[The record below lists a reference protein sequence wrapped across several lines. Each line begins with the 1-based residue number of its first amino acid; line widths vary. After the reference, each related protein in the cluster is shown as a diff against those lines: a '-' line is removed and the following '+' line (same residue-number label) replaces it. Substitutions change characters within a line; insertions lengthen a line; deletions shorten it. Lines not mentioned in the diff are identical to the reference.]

1 MKSHDKMMTDLQRL
15 LAAQEF
21 ESEDDAQKFLSGL
34 IGNKIPPSSTQSG
47 PKEQAQDLV
56 FEAYELSKT
65 KAKKKIELA
74 LELDPDC
81 IEAYEYMAAVEN
93 SPAIALSFFEKGVE
107 IGRRIYGGQFRT
119 ENKGHFWGIYETRSF
134 MRCLSGLAECLY
146 GMGRV
151 GDAAKVLEEMIEL
164 NPNDNQGVRDILMI
178 YLIELGEDSKFE
190 FYEAM
195 YRDDLGAFSAFTRA
209 LYAFKSDGASTH
221 ANSKLKKAINDN
233 PIVPV
238 QLLLRK
244 PIRDL
249 PDSYSHGS
257 PEEAKIYASFA
268 RNAWRKT
275 NGAVAWLQLHAALK
289 EEPGLG

>member
-1 MKSHDKMMTDLQRL
+1 MKSREKMMSDLQRL

-21 ESEDDAQKFLSGL
+21 ESEADVQKFLSGL
-34 IGNKIPPSSTQSG
+34 IGNKIPQGSSPLG

-65 KAKKKIELA
+65 KGKQKIELA

-81 IEAYEYMAAVEN
+81 IEAYEYLAGVEN
-93 SPAIALSFFEKGVE
+93 SPAVALSFFEKGIH

-119 ENKGHFWGIYETRSF
+119 EHKGHFWGIYETRPF
-134 MRCLSGLAECLY
+134 MRCLSGSAEILY
-146 GMGRV
+146 AMGNV
-151 GDAAKVLEEMIEL
+151 AAAAKTLEEMIEL
-164 NPNDNQGVRDILMI
+164 NPNDNQGVREILMI

-195 YRDDLGAFSAFTRA
+195 YRGALGAFSAFTRA
-209 LYAFKSDGASTH
+209 LYAFKSEGASTR
-221 ANSKLKKAINDN
+221 ANSKLRKAINVN
-233 PIVPV
+233 PLVPV
-238 QLLLRK
+238 QLVLRK

-249 PDSYSHGS
+249 PDSYSQGS

-268 RNAWRKT
+268 RYAWRKT
-275 NGAVAWLQLHAALK
+275 DGAVAWLQLHAASREQPRL
-289 EEPGLG
+289 E